1 MKIHKALQPVLKSLK
16 IMKKNRKKKISV
28 SNKIYDEAIKIIPYG
43 SQTYSKGIKAFSD
56 GVCPKY
62 LKKGKGCEV
71 WDVDDNKYI
80 DYVMGNQPLI
90 LGYSDPDVN
99 KAVKKQLELGSTFSV
114 SNKLE
119 VDVAKLIIKHVPS
132 AEGARYG
139 KNGADS
145 TSIAVR
151 LARGITGRDH
161 IAFCG
166 YHGWHDWF
174 IATTDLNMG
183 IPKFNEQLAHSFSY
197 NDIDSLEKIFKKQKN
212 KIACVIIEPITVNG
226 PNCLR
231 KNKSQ
236 CLKTCKK
243 FCQNNFLTKVRDLCD
258 KNKCLLIF
266 DEVVTGFRYSM
277 GGAQK
282 LLNVIPD
289 LSCFAK
295 AVSNGIPLSV
305 ITGKWKYLKYLEKTF
320 FSFTYGGD
328 CMGLA
333 AAKATIEKMEK
344 KNVINHLY
352 DVGNRLKK
360 GINTLAKNY
369 GIEEYFSCV
378 GYPCRSILKIDK
390 VGKYNNPLITKTLIQ
405 QELSY
410 RGVLW
415 SQYHSISYAHKKKHI
430 DQTLN
435 AFDDAFKIFRNI
447 KNNNQKI
454 ENFLDGK
461 PCEAV
466 FTRVADFQSV
476 AMSQKK

>member
-1 MKIHKALQPVLKSLK
+1 
-16 IMKKNRKKKISV
+16 
-28 SNKIYDEAIKIIPYG
+28 
-43 SQTYSKGIKAFSD
+43 
-56 GVCPKY
+56 
-62 LKKGKGCEV
+62 
-71 WDVDDNKYI
+71 
-80 DYVMGNQPLI
+80 
-90 LGYSDPDVN
+90 
-99 KAVKKQLELGSTFSV
+99 
-114 SNKLE
+114 
-119 VDVAKLIIKHVPS
+119 
-132 AEGARYG
+132 
-139 KNGADS
+139 
-145 TSIAVR
+145 
-151 LARGITGRDH
+151 
-161 IAFCG
+161 
-166 YHGWHDWF
+166 
-174 IATTDLNMG
+174 
-183 IPKFNEQLAHSFSY
+183 
-197 NDIDSLEKIFKKQKN
+197 
-212 KIACVIIEPITVNG
+212 
-226 PNCLR
+226 
-231 KNKSQ
+231 
-236 CLKTCKK
+236 
-243 FCQNNFLTKVRDLCD
+243 
-258 KNKCLLIF
+258 
-266 DEVVTGFRYSM
+266 
-277 GGAQK
+277 
-282 LLNVIPD
+282 
-289 LSCFAK
+289 
-295 AVSNGIPLSV
+295 
-305 ITGKWKYLKYLEKTF
+305 
-320 FSFTYGGD
+320 
-328 CMGLA
+328 MGLA